1 MGDPPSANKELEDL
15 VKKYNDRKLLW
26 THVDE
31 FMKLEERWRV

>member
-1 MGDPPSANKELEDL
+1 MGDTIAPNKQLEDL

-31 FMKLEERWRV
+31 FMKL